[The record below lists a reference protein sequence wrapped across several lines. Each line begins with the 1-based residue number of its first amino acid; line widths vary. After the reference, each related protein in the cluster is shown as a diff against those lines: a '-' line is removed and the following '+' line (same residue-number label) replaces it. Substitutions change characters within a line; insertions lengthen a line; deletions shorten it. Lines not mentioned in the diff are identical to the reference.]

1 MNIAIVADEGKKE
14 LLTQF
19 CLTYCSVLSKN
30 SLIAEETM
38 AHIITKSTGLKIE
51 TILSNG
57 QEGKQQILSRIA
69 YKEIDMLLFFKNP
82 LDKQS
87 DLNSDEIFKTCNTHN
102 VIFATNLATAEALIS
117 NLPNNNNSA
126 NSDDNDEKTVN
137 REEIKNDI

>member
-30 SLIAEETM
+30 ELITEENI
-38 AHIITKSTGLKIE
+38 AQLITKSTGLKIK
-51 TILSNG
+51 TVLSNG

-82 LDKQS
+82 MDQQT

-102 VIFATNLATAEALIS
+102 VLFATNLATAEALVS
-117 NLPNNNNSA
+117 NLHN
-126 NSDDNDEKTVN
+126 DNVDHDHDAAEK
-137 REEIKNDI
+137 EEL

>member
-19 CLTYCSVLSKN
+19 CLNYCSVLSKN
-30 SLIAEETM
+30 SLIAEETI
-38 AHIITKSTGLKIE
+38 AQLITKSTGLKFE

-82 LDKQS
+82 MDKQN
-87 DLNSDEIFKTCNTHN
+87 DLNSDEIFRTCNNHN
-102 VIFATNLATAEALIS
+102 VLC
-117 NLPNNNNSA
+117 
-126 NSDDNDEKTVN
+126 K
-137 REEIKNDI
+137 